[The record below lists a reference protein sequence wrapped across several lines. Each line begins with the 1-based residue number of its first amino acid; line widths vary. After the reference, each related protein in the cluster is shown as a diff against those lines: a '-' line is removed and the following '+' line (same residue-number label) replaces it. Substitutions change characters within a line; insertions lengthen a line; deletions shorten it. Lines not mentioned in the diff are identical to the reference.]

1 MTRHYTES
9 AGPRIRQG
17 DILRDVEHVEDA
29 FLDSEKPGYLRVE
42 SLFFPYIVVLSQ
54 DCDLKWDVEA
64 RNAKKWKP
72 DKQIESILVCPAYDI
87 MLFAKGE
94 HLKDLAP
101 GRGEMRIWN
110 VEKKHGHPTT
120 DWKTLIQNK
129 NPRYHHL
136 EKDSTLPLPEL
147 IVDFKH
153 FYTIPRSRLYRL
165 HGKCFVGAIRE
176 LYREDLNRRFANF
189 LSRIG
194 LPEDLQADV

>member
-1 MTRHYTES
+1 MTRHYTKS
-9 AGPRIRQG
+9 AAAWIRQG

-29 FLDSEKPGYLRVE
+29 FLDSERPGYLRVE

-64 RNAKKWKP
+64 RNEKKWKP
-72 DKQIESILVCPAYDI
+72 DKQIESILVCPAYNRE
-87 MLFAKGE
+87 LFA
-94 HLKDLAP
+94 
-101 GRGEMRIWN
+101 RGEPLKGLPRGKMRIWDA
-110 VEKKHGHPTT
+110 KKKSGDLTT

-136 EKDSTLPLPEL
+136 EGDSALLLPDL

-165 HGKCFVGAIRE
+165 HSKCFAGAIRE
-176 LYREDLNRRFANF
+176 LYREHLSRRFANF

-194 LPEDLQADV
+194 LPEDLQANA